1 MENINMLID
10 PLPSTVTV
18 GGREIPI
25 ESNFRTSILFELMIQ
40 SHDLDNAQKSITA
53 MELYYPREHHAHI
66 IERNETIDE
75 AIDRI
80 VWFYCC
86 GKQRKIAG
94 EQRKEN
100 AKIERREHDF
110 DVDAPLIYA
119 AFLSQYGIDLN
130 QIEYLHWWSFC
141 AMFRGLSD
149 EHQITKIMGYRTV
162 DLSSIKNKAE
172 KSRLAKLQSR
182 YALPFTG
189 TIQDMERAAGSLF
202 GGMNRR

>member
-1 MENINMLID
+1 MNECNMLID
-10 PLPSTVTV
+10 ALPSTVTV

-25 ESNFRTSILFELMIQ
+25 ESNFRTSILYELMIQ
-40 SHDLDNAQKSITA
+40 SNELDNAQKSITA
-53 MELYYPREHHAHI
+53 LELYYPREYHPYI
-66 IERNETIDE
+66 IGRNETIDE
-75 AIDRI
+75 AIDQI
-80 VWFYCC
+80 IWFYLC
-86 GKQRKIAG
+86 GRDRRKSDERGDGKARI
-94 EQRKEN
+94 RK
-100 AKIERREHDF
+100 REHDF

-119 AFLSQYGIDLN
+119 AFLSQYRIDLN
-130 QIEYLHWWSFC
+130 QIEYLHWWAFC

-162 DLSSIKNKAE
+162 DLSSIKNKGE

-189 TIQDMERAAGSLF
+189 TVQDMERAAGSLF